1 MTLPLEH
8 NACMR
13 TYIWLILAG
22 ALIVLAGCETL
33 PEPEALLPILAS
45 PTPSP
50 SPSPTATL
58 TPMPTATSTP
68 TPTPTPTPQPAE
80 LLAEA
85 GRAYEVGDWARAEQL
100 YGRLMP
106 LSSISQEQAYRS
118 TLGLGKTL
126 IARDELSR
134 GIALLENLAADVTQ
148 PARVAEV
155 NARLG
160 DALLDVGEPAQ
171 AAARYESALAAGPAL
186 APYAH
191 EWIGDAYA
199 ATGVYT
205 SALEAYTQ
213 ALTLADDVGRR
224 VYLLEKVGLTHA
236 ARQAYPEALA
246 AYDAILDVARIPAYR
261 ARIAY
266 QAAETARAFGDTREA
281 FRRYQEII
289 TAYPTMPQAYEALVQ
304 LVEAG
309 VPVDDLLRG
318 KIDYYAEAYGPAV
331 AAFYRHIEANPD
343 HTGEAHYYAA
353 LSYLEAGSPELARSE
368 FETLI
373 ETHPDDAYWG
383 SAWIGKAEAL
393 VDLGRVDEALAAYRQ
408 LPAARPDHPRA
419 AEALWEAAEL
429 LEDRGRLE
437 DAAAAFVDLAE
448 RYPDD
453 EGASGARFQAGLD
466 RYRADAQD
474 EAIAAWEALIRWY
487 PATDQA
493 LGARFWIGKTYL
505 ERGDEVSGTTYLSET
520 VASAPWDYYGLRA
533 ADLLAGQPPLALP
546 GADGEPLPCGSATEQ
561 AATVAWLEGWVASE
575 ADSPPDLGLPPD
587 ALLADPRL
595 ALGLTLLELG
605 HFDEGRT
612 ELEALR
618 AAYQDDAWT
627 QYHLALIFREAGLY
641 RSSILAAA
649 TVWRLSPADTVAD
662 LPRFLGC
669 LLYPTYFD
677 DLIAKEAEALGFAPL
692 VLYALLRQ
700 ESLFEGFA
708 TSYAAAHG
716 LMQVIPPT
724 GAEIAA
730 ALEWPPG
737 YETPDLYRP
746 LVSVR
751 FGTWYLAQQRDRFEG
766 ELYPALAGYNGG
778 PGNAARWWEAAGED
792 RDLFVELIGFRETRA
807 YVERITEHHAKYR
820 WLYSSQVVW

>member
-1 MTLPLEH
+1 MKKYT
-8 NACMR
+8 
-13 TYIWLILAG
+13 WLILSI
-22 ALIVLAGCETL
+22 LIALAGCEAL
-33 PEPEALLPILAS
+33 PELDGLPSILATS
-45 PTPSP
+45 TPT
-50 SPSPTATL
+50 PSPTATASP
-58 TPMPTATSTP
+58 TPTATSTP
-68 TPTPTPTPQPAE
+68 TPTPTPQPAE
-80 LLAEA
+80 VLAKAE
-85 GRAYEVGDWARAEQL
+85 RAYEVGDWARAERL
-100 YGRLMP
+100 YDRLMP
-106 LSSISQEQAYRS
+106 LSSISQAQAYRA

-126 IARDELSR
+126 IARDDLTR
-134 GIALLENLAADVTQ
+134 GIVLLEDLAANAAQ
-148 PARVAEV
+148 PSQVAEV
-155 NARLG
+155 NVRLG
-160 DALLDVGEPAQ
+160 DALLDVDQPAQ
-171 AAARYESALAAGPAL
+171 AAQRYESALEAQPAL

-191 EWIGDAYA
+191 EWMGDAYV

-213 ALTLADDVGRR
+213 ALTLADSAGRR

-236 ARQAYPEALA
+236 ARQAYTETLA
-246 AYDAILDVARIPAYR
+246 SYDAILDIARTPAYR

-266 QAAETARAFGDTREA
+266 QAAETARAFGDTQEA
-281 FRRYQEII
+281 LRRYQEIVN
-289 TAYPTMPQAYEALVQ
+289 AYPTTSQAYEALVQ

-318 KIDYYAEAYGPAV
+318 KIDYHAEAYGPAV
-331 AAFYRHIEANPD
+331 AALYRYIQANPD
-343 HTGEAHYYAA
+343 HTGEAHYYAG
-353 LSYLEAGSPELARSE
+353 LSYLEAGSPELALSE

-373 ETHPDDAYWG
+373 GTHPGDAYVG

-393 VDLGRVDEALAAYRQ
+393 VDLGRVEEALAAYRQ
-408 LPAARPDHPRA
+408 LPESLPDDPRA
-419 AEALWEAAEL
+419 AKALWEAAEL

-437 DAAAAFVDLAE
+437 EAAAAFVELAE

-453 EGASGARFQAGLD
+453 EGAPAARFQAGLD

-474 EAIAAWEALIRWY
+474 EAVDAWEELIRWY
-487 PATDQA
+487 PADERA

-505 ERGDEVSGTTYLSET
+505 ERGDEISGTTYLSAT

-533 ADLLAGQPPLALP
+533 ADLLAGRPPLASPDAEAELQT
-546 GADGEPLPCGSATEQ
+546 CGSATEQ
-561 AATVAWLEGWVASE
+561 EATVVWLEGWVAE
-575 ADSPPDLGLPPD
+575 DADPPPDLSLPPE

-595 ALGLTLLELG
+595 ELGLTLLELG
-605 HFDEGRT
+605 HFDEGRA

-618 AAYQDDAWT
+618 VAYDDDAWA
-627 QYHLALIFREAGLY
+627 QYHLALIFREARLY

-649 TVWRLSPADTVAD
+649 TAWRLSPVDTVD
-662 LPRFLGC
+662 ELPRFLGC

-677 DLIAKEAEALGFAPL
+677 DLIEREAEEFGFAPL

-724 GAEIAA
+724 GAQIAES
-730 ALEWPPG
+730 LNWPPD

-751 FGTWYLAQQRDRFEG
+751 FGTWYLAQQRDRFDG
-766 ELYPALAGYNGG
+766 ELYPAMAGYNGG
-778 PGNAARWWEAAGED
+778 PGNAARWWAAAEED
-792 RDLFVELIGFRETRA
+792 RDLFVELIGFQETRA

-820 WLYSSQVVW
+820 WLYSSQDVR

>member
-1 MTLPLEH
+1 M
-8 NACMR
+8 
-13 TYIWLILAG
+13 
-22 ALIVLAGCETL
+22 LAGCDSL
-33 PEPEALLPILAS
+33 PEIEELPSILATS
-45 PTPSP
+45 TP
-50 SPSPTATL
+50 SPSPTATV
-58 TPMPTATSTP
+58 TPTATSTP

-80 LLAEA
+80 ILAAAE
-85 GRAYEVGDWARAEQL
+85 RAYEVGDWERAESL
-100 YGRLMP
+100 YDRLMP
-106 LSSISQEQAYRS
+106 LSSISQEHAYRT

-126 IARDELSR
+126 IARDDLTR
-134 GIALLENLAADVTQ
+134 GIALLEDLAANASQ
-148 PARVAEV
+148 PSRVAEANV
-155 NARLG
+155 RLG
-160 DALLDVGEPAQ
+160 DARLDLGEPRQ
-171 AAARYESALAAGPAL
+171 AAAHYASALAAQPAL

-213 ALTLADDVGRR
+213 ALTLADSASRR

-236 ARQAYPEALA
+236 ARQSYAETLA
-246 AYDAILDVARIPAYR
+246 SYDAILDIARIPSYR

-266 QAAETARAFGDTREA
+266 QAAETARTFGDTQEA
-281 FRRYQEII
+281 LRRYQEIVN
-289 TAYPTMPQAYEALVQ
+289 AYPTTSQAYEALVK

-309 VPVDDLLRG
+309 IPVDDLLRG

-331 AAFYRHIEANPD
+331 AAFYRYIEANPD
-343 HTGEAHYYAA
+343 HTGEAHYYAG
-353 LSYLEAGSPELARSE
+353 LSYLEAGSPDLALSE

-373 ETHPDDAYWG
+373 ETHPGDAYWG
-383 SAWIGKAEAL
+383 GAWIGKAEAL
-393 VDLGRVDEALAAYRQ
+393 VDLGRVEEALAAYRE
-408 LPAARPDHPRA
+408 LPASLPDHPRS
-419 AEALWEAAEL
+419 AEALWETADL
-429 LEDRGRLE
+429 LERQGRLE
-437 DAAAAFVDLAE
+437 EAAAAFVDLAE

-453 EGASGARFQAGLD
+453 AGAPAARFRAGLE
-466 RYRADAQD
+466 RYRADV
-474 EAIAAWEALIRWY
+474 EEGAIAAWEELIRWY
-487 PATDQA
+487 PGDERA

-505 ERGDEVSGTTYLSET
+505 ESGNELSGTTYLSDT

-533 ADLLAGQPPLALP
+533 ADLLAGQSPLALP
-546 GADGEPLPCGSATEQ
+546 GAGVKLLTCGSATEQ
-561 AATVAWLEGWVASE
+561 EAAVVWLEGWVAPD
-575 ADSPPDLGLPPD
+575 ADPPPDLSLPPE
-587 ALLADPRL
+587 ALLADSRL
-595 ALGLTLLELG
+595 ELGLTLLELG
-605 HFDEGRT
+605 HFDEGRF
-612 ELEALR
+612 ELETLR
-618 AAYQDDAWT
+618 SAYEDDAWA

-649 TVWRLSPADTVAD
+649 TVWRLSPADTIDA

-677 DLIAKEAEALGFAPL
+677 DLIEKEAEEFDFAPL

-724 GAEIAA
+724 GAQIAE
-730 ALEWPPG
+730 ALDWPPG

-751 FGTWYLAQQRDRFEG
+751 FGTWYLAQQRDRFDG
-766 ELYPALAGYNGG
+766 ELYPAMAGYNGG
-778 PGNAARWWEAAGED
+778 PGNAARWWAEAGED
-792 RDLFVELIGFRETRA
+792 RDLFVELIGFQETRT

-820 WLYSSQVVW
+820 WLYSSQEVR